1 VDASLAVFLTAG
13 GLHAYSEIFAVAAA
27 VTFLATPLVRRFVVA
42 AGVID
47 QPSDRRVHPKPTPT
61 MGGLAMYLGF
71 LAALGLSRVV
81 PFFRDVNGASPEPL
95 AALVA
100 CTLMV
105 GLGAI
110 DDTRGTTALSKLT
123 AQIFIAGVVVL
134 FGVRFA
140 YSWAPWLPG
149 NGIVVLSGDLPVILT
164 IVFVVSVA
172 NAVNLV
178 DGLDGL
184 AAGMVAIAASAFFIF
199 MVRSPSSFFGE
210 ASQAAL
216 LSAIT
221 VGICLGFLPW
231 NFFPARIFMGDT
243 GSMLLGMLLAIATI
257 SGVGNNPRPPSPGEL
272 AAPLAL
278 VVVPLLVLAVPILDV
293 VLAILRRTWRG
304 QGIGHAD
311 KEHLHHRL
319 MEIGHGHRQAVLL
332 MYLWSALI
340 SGCGLAIGLIDGRFV
355 VGLILIGA
363 AALFSATAF
372 PRLARRRNGEHA
384 VPVQDNGSKEHD
396 PLIGPAIAA
405 GPDLPRE
412 PAPEAPPEATSGL
425 PPAAP

>member
-1 VDASLAVFLTAG
+1 MDAHLAVFLTAG
-13 GLHAYSEIFAVAAA
+13 LRAYAKVFGIAAA
-27 VTFLATPLVRRFVVA
+27 VTFVATPLVRRFVVA

-47 QPSDRRVHPKPTPT
+47 QPSDRRVHPKATAT

-81 PFFRDVNGASPEPL
+81 PFFRDVNAANPEPL
-95 AALVA
+95 AALVG

-110 DDTRGTTALSKLT
+110 DDARGTTALSKLT

-134 FGVRFA
+134 FGERLA
-140 YSWAPWLPG
+140 YSWLPG
-149 NGIVVLSGDLPVILT
+149 SSGIVVLSGDLPVILT
-164 IVFVVSVA
+164 IVFIVSVA

-184 AAGMVAIAASAFFIF
+184 AAGMVAIAAGAFFIY
-199 MVRSPSSFFGE
+199 MVRSPSPYGD

-257 SGVGNNPRPPSPGEL
+257 SGVGRNPRPPSPGEL

-278 VVVPLLVLAVPILDV
+278 IVVPLLVLAVPILDV
-293 VLAILRRTWRG
+293 VLAIVRRTWRG

-372 PRLARRRNGEHA
+372 PRLARRRNGTGED
-384 VPVQDNGSKEHD
+384 VPARDNGSKGHEQG
-396 PLIGPAIAA
+396 IGPIVAA
-405 GPDLPRE
+405 TPDRARE
-412 PAPEAPPEATSGL
+412 PAPEGPETTGGRPPTT
-425 PPAAP
+425 P